1 MRLMRRLMF
10 KGTATELLRLTYK
23 QRGAAAAAAAA
34 AAAQHGKFDVLFRY
48 PYITSL

>member
-10 KGTATELLRLTYK
+10 KGTETELLRPTYK
-23 QRGAAAAAAAA
+23 QRGAAAVAA

-48 PYITSL
+48 PYKISL